1 MSKSIKSKQQIQTE
15 QQFLYTLAKVMEAF
29 PQYSISQHLTHFLRR
44 KGEKQE
50 VYFWK
55 DDMLLNKLENYYDEL
70 KSEFIHTIEE
80 D

>member
-70 KSEFIHTIEE
+70 KSEFIHTIDE